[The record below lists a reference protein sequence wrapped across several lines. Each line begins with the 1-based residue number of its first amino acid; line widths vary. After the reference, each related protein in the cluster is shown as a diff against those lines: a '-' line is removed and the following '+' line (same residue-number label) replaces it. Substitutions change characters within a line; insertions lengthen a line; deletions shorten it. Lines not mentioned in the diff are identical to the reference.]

1 MTDDHV
7 FIFGG
12 PRNGSW
18 HYQYARCQSD
28 PVLYSGLEDLDWDT
42 DNKREYPHTTAYSTV
57 FRKGKDPLYQSMEF
71 IADTG
76 VFNLFESAC
85 LQPPEI
91 FMDNADMIES
101 QGRRLI
107 AKCYPHSY
115 GLCDILEHQK
125 VYIRRPLASQWRS
138 FALANMS
145 QRWQWEE
152 GDIVPDQVS
161 TDNINKE
168 QITKSFI
175 EKMTSV
181 YMFYQ
186 QNHQDSNFT
195 TISFEDVMSMDCN
208 SPLLPS
214 PKFNLTEEAEE
225 YLEDLTPFKTS
236 FLSIEEDEQN
246 KMTLMELEE
255 KTFQ

>member
-1 MTDDHV
+1 MTDHV

-18 HYQYARCQSD
+18 HYQYARCQAD

-42 DNKREYPHTTAYSTV
+42 DNKREYSHATAYSTV

-101 QGRRLI
+101 QGRKLI
-107 AKCYPHSY
+107 AKSYPHTY

-125 VYIRRPLASQWRS
+125 VYIRRPLVSQWRS

-145 QRWQWEE
+145 ERWQWEE
-152 GDIVPDQVS
+152 NDVVPDQVS
-161 TDNINKE
+161 TDKIDKE

-186 QNHQDSNFT
+186 QNHQDLNFT

-214 PKFNLTEEAEE
+214 PKFNLTDEAEE

-236 FLSIEEDEQN
+236 FLSSEEDEEN

>member
-1 MTDDHV
+1 MTNHV

-18 HYQYARCQSD
+18 HYQYARCQAD
-28 PVLYSGLEDLDWDT
+28 PVLYSGLEDLDWDS
-42 DNKREYPHTTAYSTV
+42 DNRQEFEQGTAYGTV
-57 FRKGKDPLYQSMEF
+57 FRKGKDPLYQSMELLG
-71 IADTG
+71 DSHS
-76 VFNLFESAC
+76 FNLFESAC
-85 LQPPEI
+85 MQPPEV
-91 FMDNADMIES
+91 FMDNADNIEDA
-101 QGRRLI
+101 GRKLI
-107 AKCYPHSY
+107 AKCYTRTF

-125 VYIRRPLASQWRS
+125 VYIRRPLVSQWRS

-181 YMFYQ
+181 YMFYKQ
-186 QNHQDSNFT
+186 KHQDSNFT

-214 PKFNLTEEAEE
+214 PKFNLTDEAEE
-225 YLEDLTPFKTS
+225 YLEDLTPFKTP
-236 FLSIEEDEQN
+236 FLISEKDEENEL
-246 KMTLMELEE
+246 TLMELE
-255 KTFQ
+255 KKIFQ

>member
-1 MTDDHV
+1 MTNHV

-18 HYQYARCQSD
+18 YYQYARCQAD
-28 PVLYSGLEDLDWDT
+28 PVLYSGLEDLDWET
-42 DNKREYPHTTAYSTV
+42 DNKREYSNATAYSTV
-57 FRKGKDPLYQSMEF
+57 FRKGKDALYQSMEF
-71 IADTG
+71 IANTG

-101 QGRRLI
+101 QGRKLI
-107 AKCYPHSY
+107 AKSYPHTY

-125 VYIRRPLASQWRS
+125 VYIRRPLVSQWRS

-181 YMFYQ
+181 YMFYKQ
-186 QNHQDSNFT
+186 RHQDSNFT

-214 PKFNLTEEAEE
+214 PKFNLTDEAEE
-225 YLEDLTPFKTS
+225 YLEDLTPFNTP
-236 FLSIEEDEQN
+236 FLISEKDEENEL
-246 KMTLMELEE
+246 TLMELE
-255 KTFQ
+255 KKIFQ